1 MITGVRRD
9 MRYDMRRDTSIVRG
23 DAVMGGCCYY
33 QGELNMDGEEED
45 IIKPP

>member
-1 MITGVRRD
+1 

>member
-9 MRYDMRRDTSIVRG
+9 MRRDTSFVCG
-23 DAVMGGCCYY
+23 DAVMGGCCYD
-33 QGELNMDGEEED
+33 QGELNMDGEEDD